1 MEMVPAFT
9 DVLHVPNL
17 RWFIEFIY
25 LIFCDRG
32 VIFFLLLIH
41 KLFNYCSTSNHILNV
56 VNESGA
62 FSKDEMAGLSRK
74 LQGRKAC
81 IGVKKLLGLLDMAK
95 QTDPSVR
102 SIKLLSK
109 LEEEGFIELAP

>member
-1 MEMVPAFT
+1 MNPSSSSFDKSLMLLT
-9 DVLHVPNL
+9 DGSLCL
-17 RWFIEFIY
+17 
-25 LIFCDRG
+25 
-32 VIFFLLLIH
+32 
-41 KLFNYCSTSNHILNV
+41 
-56 VNESGA
+56 
-62 FSKDEMAGLSRK
+62 K